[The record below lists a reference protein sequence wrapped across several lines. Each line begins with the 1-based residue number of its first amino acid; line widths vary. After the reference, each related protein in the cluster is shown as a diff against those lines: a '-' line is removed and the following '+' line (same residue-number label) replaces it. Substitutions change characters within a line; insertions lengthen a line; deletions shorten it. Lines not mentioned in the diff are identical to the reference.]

1 LPTPSSSAEIPRRQK
16 KRLDFRFKKSY
27 YSAMNNSNSKEV
39 ERHCLAAVIKFPD
52 LMAEINHFIKE
63 DDFGVAGR
71 TSGTRTIFSAMC
83 DASKK
88 GEDISPFSIAVKLSN
103 SGITIPDL
111 DIPVQEYLEGI
122 KLIPISEKGGLQ
134 AFAMLKKISVRR
146 ELFKAGKE
154 ICNAQEGNGE
164 MTLDEILEQS
174 EQIFGSKL
182 ATFETQTSQMFEDVF
197 GDIETTIEERGN
209 NPIEYFG
216 IKGPFPRINDIY
228 GSLLRRG
235 NISLIA
241 ARQNQGKTQFG
252 QYYMMHAAQNYNLPV
267 LHLDMGEMSK
277 FELQIRAMALLT
289 SGQVP
294 PDMLETGS
302 WRKNPETEALVR
314 ATWPKV
320 NGLMQRYF
328 YKDVSELTPDQILSV
343 IKRFYWTIVKQRH
356 APLDDGLEFVI
367 FYDYLKAFENNSKGE
382 SKYMQEYQLMG
393 YFMQKIKRLIQN
405 VVPASLWTSLQVNRL
420 GITGN
425 KSSDDI
431 DDTENVFGLS
441 DRIIQQATHAALLRR
456 QTTDELAQE
465 PNCGNYKLIFTKARH
480 LGKDRDAHVMPV
492 RMHDGNY
499 KKNFIYLEGKNF
511 CWREIGDL
519 GTMKDQIATPP
530 PADPKDEEER
540 NAEL

>member
-1 LPTPSSSAEIPRRQK
+1 
-16 KRLDFRFKKSY
+16 
-27 YSAMNNSNSKEV
+27 
-39 ERHCLAAVIKFPD
+39 
-52 LMAEINHFIKE
+52 
-63 DDFGVAGR
+63 
-71 TSGTRTIFSAMC
+71 
-83 DASKK
+83 
-88 GEDISPFSIAVKLSN
+88 
-103 SGITIPDL
+103 
-111 DIPVQEYLEGI
+111 
-122 KLIPISEKGGLQ
+122 
-134 AFAMLKKISVRR
+134 
-146 ELFKAGKE
+146 
-154 ICNAQEGNGE
+154 

-182 ATFETQTSQMFEDVF
+182 ATFETQSSQMFEDVF

-252 QYYMMHAAQNYNLPV
+252 QFYMMHAAQNYNLPI

-294 PDMLETGS
+294 PDMLETGA

-314 ATWPKV
+314 STWPKV

-343 IKRFYWTIVKQRH
+343 IKRFYWTVVKQRRS
-356 APLDDGLEFVI
+356 PLDDGLEFVI
-367 FYDYLKAFENNSKGE
+367 FYDYLKAFENNTKGE

-519 GTMKDQIATPP
+519 GTMKDQIAAPL
-530 PADPKDEEER
+530 PAEAKDNEER